1 MNAKMILTA
10 LVALAMTAA
19 SAEALPDFDA
29 ATITGDELVAL
40 CAKID
45 RPLSA

>member
-10 LVALAMTAA
+10 LVALAMTAV

-29 ATITGDELVAL
+29 QTVTGDDSAL
-40 CAKID
+40 REEGNEYA
-45 RPLSA
+45 